1 MRRILAALFAT
12 AALATTMGCS
22 DDPDPVGASKRQPA
36 DAAEVEHVG
45 GVHLPSGTKLLY
57 AESAGFADTDL
68 WAVFRLPT
76 TALDGFLSDGKLPKP
91 VPGLRTAADS
101 FTARD
106 GLDPKAA
113 VTVSGIDEYT
123 DAKPGTYP
131 RMMMFDLDQPG
142 EVTVYLRA
150 ETT

>member
-1 MRRILAALFAT
+1 MT
-12 AALATTMGCS
+12 AMTAGCS
-22 DDPDPVGASKRQPA
+22 NDPDPGGAQRQPT
-36 DAAEVEHVG
+36 DAAEVEHVAA
-45 GVHLPSGTKLLY
+45 VHLPQGTNLLY

-68 WAVFRLPT
+68 WAIFQMPT
-76 TALDGFLSDGKLPKP
+76 TALDGFVADSKLPSP

-101 FTARD
+101 FTARP

-113 VTVSGIDEYT
+113 VNVSGIDEYT
-123 DAKPGTYP
+123 HATPGSNP
-131 RMMMFDLDQPG
+131 RMMMFDLDKPG